1 MKALEKVAGNS
12 YLPLQGVIDE
22 WCGYCCCHIDNKH
35 EEAIEFYTKSKGIAN
50 QIGEKCQ
57 GYRSN
62 QAIGN
67 ILSNNGKHEQAR
79 EYYEEGLTIAVELE
93 DRLGEGQS
101 CLNLASI
108 YCKDKEYETAIEW
121 YEQAL
126 DIFETGV
133 NGDVLKEKALSGLAV
148 AWFNLGNT
156 QKAIE
161 SIRKARNFAEKQT
174 DKGW

>member
-1 MKALEKVAGNS
+1 MNALGMVAGNS
-12 YLPLQGVIDE
+12 HLLLQGVIDE

-67 ILSNNGKHEQAR
+67 ILSNNGKYEQAR
-79 EYYEEGLTIAVELE
+79 EYYEEGLTIALELE

-133 NGDVLKEKALSGLAV
+133 NGDVLKEKALTGSAV

-161 SIRKARNFAEKQT
+161 SIRKARNFSPKQS